1 MPTDSVYILGAG
13 GHAKVVIDALKK
25 ERGGE
30 IDIRLFD
37 DNREHSTI
45 AGLVVR
51 KAAPIL
57 PGEKFH
63 VAIGN
68 NEDRGKRFNEIS
80 NSGAIPLTITHP
92 MSAVA
97 ESAQIAAGV
106 FVAAFSTMGPNSVAG
121 KGSIVNH
128 GAVVDHDCRLGDFCH
143 IAPGSVLGGGVT
155 IGDRV
160 LVGAGAVILAGV
172 TVGSDIV
179 IGAGAVLTRSIRQA
193 GTYIGVPAREIRK
206 EENDRAR

>member
-1 MPTDSVYILGAG
+1 MPINSVYILGAG
-13 GHAKVVIDALKK
+13 GHAKVVIDALQK

-30 IDIRLFD
+30 IQIRLLD
-37 DNREHSTI
+37 DNREHSAI
-45 AGLVVR
+45 AGLIAQ

-57 PGEKFH
+57 RGERFH

-68 NEDRGKRFNEIS
+68 NVARSKRFYEIAR
-80 NSGAIPLTITHP
+80 SGAIPLAITHP

-97 ESAQIAAGV
+97 ASAQIGAGV
-106 FVAAFSTMGPNSVAG
+106 FVAAFSTVGPDSVTG

-128 GAVVDHDCRLGDFCH
+128 GAVVDHDCRLGEFCH

-160 LVGAGAVILAGV
+160 LIGAGAVVLAGV
-172 TVGSDIV
+172 TVGADIV
-179 IGAGAVLTRSIRQA
+179 IGAGAVLTHSVSQA
-193 GTYIGVPAREIRK
+193 GTYIGVPAKEIRK